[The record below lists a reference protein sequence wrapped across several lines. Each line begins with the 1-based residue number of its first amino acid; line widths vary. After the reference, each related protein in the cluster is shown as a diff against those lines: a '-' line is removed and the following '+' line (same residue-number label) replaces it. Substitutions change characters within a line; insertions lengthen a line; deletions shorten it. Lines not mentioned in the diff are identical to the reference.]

1 MSEPEPNQKPRV
13 ILGLMTIGPSA
24 STGARITSLSDFQHL
39 LTTFQ
44 SQGYTEIDTARVY
57 TGREQESFTA
67 AAGWKERGLEIAT
80 KWYPLQ
86 PGFHTPAILREK
98 LNESL
103 RELGTDSV
111 DIFYLHAPDRAI
123 PFAETLGEV
132 DALYREG
139 KFKQLGLSNYTAYEV
154 AEIVTLCCEREWVR
168 PTIYQAMYNAL
179 SKSLYCIRWTRR
191 LTYVC
196 FTVRTI
202 EPELIP
208 ACRRYGL
215 DIVIYNPIAAGVL
228 AGKYKS
234 ADTIPS
240 EGRFSAQS
248 PTGQNYR
255 NRYFRDT
262 TFAAVRVIEAAA
274 RKHGLTMAECA
285 FRWTRHHSQLR
296 FAPHGNDGVV
306 IGVSSVGQMES
317 NVRDLEKGPLPGDV
331 VEAFEEAWTLT
342 KATAP
347 VYWHGELDYNYDTRE
362 VLFGSP

>member
-1 MSEPEPNQKPRV
+1 MCV
-13 ILGLMTIGPSA
+13 
-24 STGARITSLSDFQHL
+24 
-39 LTTFQ
+39 
-44 SQGYTEIDTARVY
+44 
-57 TGREQESFTA
+57 
-67 AAGWKERGLEIAT
+67 
-80 KWYPLQ
+80 
-86 PGFHTPAILREK
+86 
-98 LNESL
+98 
-103 RELGTDSV
+103 
-111 DIFYLHAPDRAI
+111 
-123 PFAETLGEV
+123 
-132 DALYREG
+132 
-139 KFKQLGLSNYTAYEV
+139 
-154 AEIVTLCCEREWVR
+154 
-168 PTIYQAMYNAL
+168 
-179 SKSLYCIRWTRR
+179 
-191 LTYVC
+191 

-255 NRYFRDT
+255 NRYFKDT
-262 TFAAVRVIEAAA
+262 TFAAVQVIEAAA
-274 RKHGLTMAECA
+274 RKHGLTMAECT

-317 NVRDLEKGPLPGDV
+317 NLRDLEKGPLPGDV
-331 VEAFEEAWTLT
+331 VEAFEEAWMLT

-347 VYWHGELDYNYDTRE
+347 VYWHGELEYNYDTRE
-362 VLFGSP
+362 VLFGSS